1 MLAFI
6 VSLVAYTDPAEELY
20 GIWERNMGDNRATKL
35 RTQYHFAY
43 AQHLAPYRTR
53 NNVTLLEIGANTG
66 DSLYAWSEYFREPGA
81 TIWGMRYGVSDSR
94 MKKCLA
100 GAANCAKVHIHDG
113 DQSSARDLQALV
125 AAAFGDAFKAPAALA
140 NHKWRRAGYD
150 VIIDDGSHVPAHIL
164 FTFTKLFPMLRPGGV
179 YVIEDNAFSYADKPT
194 TAYGYRVGHRGGI
207 GRPTTDNA
215 IERFKALADIVNR
228 EECFQDLDIVIFS
241 EAIDRAV
248 FQVAFVSGLVFVWKK
263 TAAQQAGLA
272 GIPSL
277 RWTSHANGPALQE
290 YKRFLEAGKHVGVGG
305 VRV

>member
-1 MLAFI
+1 MAACWVRRHHRRWL
-6 VSLVAYTDPAEELY
+6 
-20 GIWERNMGDNRATKL
+20 
-35 RTQYHFAY
+35 
-43 AQHLAPYRTR
+43 
-53 NNVTLLEIGANTG
+53 
-66 DSLYAWSEYFREPGA
+66 
-81 TIWGMRYGVSDSR
+81 SR
-94 MKKCLA
+94 A
-100 GAANCAKVHIHDG
+100 GAHPLHLHKT
-113 DQSSARDLQALV
+113 LPY
-125 AAAFGDAFKAPAALA
+125 AAAG
-140 NHKWRRAGYD
+140 WG
-150 VIIDDGSHVPAHIL
+150 
-164 FTFTKLFPMLRPGGV
+164 LRE
-179 YVIEDNAFSYADKPT
+179 IEDNAFSYADKPT

-215 IERFKALADIVNR
+215 VERFKALADIVNR

-290 YKRFLEAGKHVGVGG
+290 YRRFLEAGKHVGVGG